1 VDNTDDIIYRKAYRL
16 TCWKN
21 GQFRHGSDNAILDPA
36 ERLRKLVDLI
46 ANDLGTTPDDRES
59 IQRGVVDA
67 MAGRLP
73 AS

>member
-16 TCWKN
+16 TCWKL
-21 GQFRHGSDNAILDPA
+21 GQFRRESDDATLDPA

-46 ANDLGTTPDDRES
+46 ANELGTTPDDWES
-59 IQRGVVDA
+59 IPRGVVDA
-67 MAGRLP
+67 MTGRLP